1 MIQALHETQAGV
13 LDAAVD
19 HHAGACKVP
28 AKFSVDVDDATLH
41 VHLDQDRALIRRVG
55 PEATDTA
62 VVPMAAY
69 HGVAVSAVRDAAT
82 GPVFQLT
89 LCHPDPSLSV
99 PLATGTCTSEI
110 GEAWRAWGAALDRP
124 LLVLDHTGGVSAR
137 LDRIGAVFAEKP
149 SPRRKG
155 SALVGRRSRFA
166 RRRTAGTP
174 GAPRVYREE
183 REIIA
188 RN

>member
-1 MIQALHETQAGV
+1 MIQALHETQAGA
-13 LDAAVD
+13 LDAAVE

-28 AKFSVDVDDATLH
+28 AKFTVTVDDATLN
-41 VHLDQDRALIRRVG
+41 VHLDRDRALIRRVG
-55 PEATDTA
+55 PEGTDTA

-69 HGVAVSAVRDAAT
+69 RGVAVSAHHDAAA
-82 GPVFQLT
+82 GPTFRLT

-99 PLATGTCTSEI
+99 PLASGTCTTEI
-110 GEAWRAWGAALDRP
+110 GAAWRAWGQALERP
-124 LLVLDHTGGVSAR
+124 LLVLDQTGGVSAR
-137 LDRIGAVFAEKP
+137 LDQLGAVFAEKP